1 MLSNIEKFAKKF
13 VEIIIIFLIN
23 FFLEY
28 DQIDLA
34 LKSHNFIAFIISF
47 KLFRITRL
55 SQSTTNLV
63 I

>member
-1 MLSNIEKFAKKF
+1 MFSNIEKFAKKF
-13 VEIIIIFLIN
+13 VEIIIIFLID

-34 LKSHNFIAFIISF
+34 LKSRNFIAFIISF